1 MAGAHVLAHLEVVG
15 QRQHAARRH
24 NDAVADDDSAVV
36 QGRAL
41 IEDRAEHFGDDIGV
55 HRRTGADDLIQIIV
69 ALQHHQRAGA
79 RVGQLLR
86 RVADGH
92 NGALPRAAQRRIT
105 AAVPDQKVGP
115 HCGLTHALECAAQLR
130 LEDDDGGHKA
140 DGDDVVEHPGDG
152 FQVEHDGQTV
162 ENQNQDD
169 ALDQLA
175 RAGFARELQQLVKDK
190 GDNKDV
196 QRIGQRVKCT
206 QAA

>member
-1 MAGAHVLAHLEVVG
+1 MCK
-15 QRQHAARRH
+15 R
-24 NDAVADDDSAVV
+24 
-36 QGRAL
+36 
-41 IEDRAEHFGDDIGV
+41 
-55 HRRTGADDLIQIIV
+55 
-69 ALQHHQRAGA
+69 
-79 RVGQLLR
+79 
-86 RVADGH
+86 
-92 NGALPRAAQRRIT
+92 
-105 AAVPDQKVGP
+105 
-115 HCGLTHALECAAQLR
+115 AAQLR

-162 ENQNQDD
+162 ENQNQND

-196 QRIGQRVKCT
+196 QRIGQRVKRT

>member
-1 MAGAHVLAHLEVVG
+1 M
-15 QRQHAARRH
+15 
-24 NDAVADDDSAVV
+24 
-36 QGRAL
+36 
-41 IEDRAEHFGDDIGV
+41 F
-55 HRRTGADDLIQIIV
+55 II
-69 ALQHHQRAGA
+69 LF
-79 RVGQLLR
+79 
-86 RVADGH
+86 
-92 NGALPRAAQRRIT
+92 
-105 AAVPDQKVGP
+105 
-115 HCGLTHALECAAQLR
+115 CALECAAQLR